1 MKLIIIPAI
10 LCLAALQDEKV
21 ELRWKFAKGQ
31 ELRYKTSQK
40 VTVDFA
46 GNEMGQESGTTYR
59 MTVNDLDEKGVAT
72 ITTKY
77 EGVFVKSAGPQQFE
91 YDSEK
96 DKELPEEPQARMQA
110 KLVGQS
116 FTMKMTSAGKVTE
129 VKGFEKILEGML
141 KDAPG
146 DEAQQEM
153 AREMFKQMFSDDTMK
168 SMMQQ
173 AAPMLP
179 EEKVGKGDKWTN
191 DFTLKFPMIGR
202 MKFTIASKLKE
213 LKDQDAH
220 IEQDMKIELKPDA
233 DEANPLASL
242 VEFKDAKG
250 TALLVFSM
258 ERGIFLSSKST
269 MQMTMSAGGNEIPM
283 KIETQLKLAEKK
295 KDF

>member
-1 MKLIIIPAI
+1 MKLIIPAI

-40 VTVDFA
+40 ATVEFA
-46 GNEMGQESGTTYR
+46 GNEMGQQSGTTYR
-59 MTVNDLDEKGVAT
+59 MTVNDVDEKGVAT

-77 EGVFVKSAGPQQFE
+77 EGVFVKSAMPQEFE

-96 DKELPEEPQARMQA
+96 DKELPEEPMARMQA

-116 FTMKMTSAGKVTE
+116 FTMKMTSAGKVSE

-153 AREMFKQMFSDDTMK
+153 AREMIKQMFSDDTMK

-173 AAPMLP
+173 VVPMLP
-179 EEKVGKGDKWTN
+179 EEKVGKGDKWTS
-191 DFTLKFPMIGR
+191 DFTLKIPMLGR
-202 MKFTIASKLKE
+202 MKVTIASKLKE
-213 LKDQDAH
+213 FKDKDAH
-220 IEQDMKIELKPDA
+220 IEQDLKIELKA
-233 DEANPLASL
+233 NEDEANPLAGL
-242 VEFKDAKG
+242 MEIKDMKG
-250 TALLVFSM
+250 SAATVFSM

-269 MQMTMSAGGNEIPM
+269 MQMMMSAGGNEIPM
-283 KIETQLKLAEKK
+283 KIETEMKLAEKK